1 MSLIKFITKR
11 KILVGLMA
19 VLVLIVGS
27 FGMLK
32 LDKELMP
39 ALNFDGAYVE
49 VLAGTQ
55 PAIEV
60 ERNVTGPLEKE
71 ILSIDGIESVNT
83 TTTIGRS
90 SAQVTFERGRGD
102 ELFKELESVVNSV
115 TSRISGINVVYTGRY
130 GTNQSYEFYMD
141 ISGDDMKQ
149 MTDFAI
155 NVLEPRLE
163 ALHEVRDVSLI
174 GIQKHEITIELDR
187 EKLKE
192 KGLNVNQVIGSIQQ
206 ENSEATLGKLN
217 EEKESP
223 SIRWNSM
230 LGNIEDIKSVN
241 IPTEKGF
248 INLEEIAQVSL
259 KPVESSSFV
268 WKSGTKDFIFVQIG
282 RVANVTQIEM
292 ADAIRNEIQN
302 IRDEGINKELQLN
315 EIVAE
320 SDYVEDSINGVTD
333 NIMIGAVIAII
344 IMLLF
349 LRNARATFIVGLAI
363 PTSILLTFAAM
374 WAFNYSINIL
384 TLIGLGLG
392 VGMMVDS
399 SIVILE
405 SIYHKKEQGL
415 ANFEAV
421 IEGVK
426 EVATAVIA
434 SMLTTIVVFLP
445 IGLIGGEIGQFM
457 IILSAVVAI
466 TLISSVIVS
475 FTIIPSLSE
484 GFLKLRKRKVVR
496 KEGGF
501 LQRYS
506 NLVSWAIK
514 KKRNSLA
521 VIAVFFLMFGASLF
535 LVTKIPMAIMPDV
548 YNRYAEIAID
558 LETGVSLE
566 EKEETVQIVNSTLQ
580 SIQDIDTA
588 YIIDNGGILYAI
600 INMTKDNDITREQKE
615 INEEILSSLR
625 DLIGS
630 YPISSVYSAMSSG
643 GGNPVQVI
651 IKGESF
657 EELNRISEEFIDQ
670 LKEIDGIVG
679 VTNSIQRTSR
689 EEVVELKSNE
699 IKEAGLLTIQVKQF
713 IEQAFLKMPL
723 GEVTINEE
731 KLPIIVKWNDEIMDK
746 KALLDLKIQTI
757 NGEKELSNFLE
768 LRSTN
773 NPNQINHSDGE
784 RIVSISADI
793 EERDLGAINR
803 DVQSLIDEFKL
814 PIGYSLSV
822 GGDLEQQ
829 QELIQEMILVLL
841 IAIFLVYLVMA
852 VQFNSLVHPII
863 VMSVI
868 PMTIIGVILGL
879 FITQQELTMLSGM
892 GIVMLIGI
900 VLNNAILLIDR
911 TNQLRITG
919 LSVQE
924 ALIEAGK
931 DRIRPI
937 FMTTLTTVGG
947 MLPLALASGAAGN
960 YQAPMAIVIISGLL
974 FATLITL
981 LLIPSVYRLFTALSV
996 GIGRLVRKT
1005 KRRGINKQ
1013 EKGHLS

>member
-230 LGNIEDIKSVN
+230 LGNIEDIKSIN

-333 NIMIGAVIAII
+333 NIMIGAVVAII

-496 KEGGF
+496 KEGDF

-689 EEVVELKSNE
+689 EEVVKLKSNE